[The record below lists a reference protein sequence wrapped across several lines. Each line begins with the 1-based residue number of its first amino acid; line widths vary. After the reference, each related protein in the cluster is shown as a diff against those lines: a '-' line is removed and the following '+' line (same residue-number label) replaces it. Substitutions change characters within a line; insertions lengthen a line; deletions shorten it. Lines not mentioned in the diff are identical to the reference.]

1 MLDSL
6 IYTFIIFEKWDC
18 RLKFFFFKWAFLS
31 AKEQS
36 QPSLHMS
43 YTEKL
48 KLKLKLQDGG

>member
-18 RLKFFFFKWAFLS
+18 RFKFFFFKWAFLS
-31 AKEQS
+31 AKE